1 MENIVETKMN
11 VPTWRKIRFVMLIQA
26 VTADLKIFD
35 FARGAAR
42 RLDFQR
48 AVDFDR
54 RGAENDPSAR
64 SLTAIFLLKTLSN
77 QKKLETKKI
86 PFLVEN
92 LKKESKIQK
101 SKKNFFDHLPL
112 KMNKK
117 YIF

>member
-1 MENIVETKMN
+1 MENTVETKMK
-11 VPTWRKIRFVMLIQA
+11 VPTWRKDGVVMLILA
-26 VTADLKIFD
+26 VTADLKNFD

-48 AVDFDR
+48 AVDSDR

-92 LKKESKIQK
+92 SKNESKIRK
-101 SKKNFFDHLPL
+101 SKKKFIDHLPL
-112 KMNKK
+112 KSN
-117 YIF
+117 III